1 MARSRLRS
9 NVTSELAQAI
19 ANYAKRPNTTRRE
32 VVLSLVH
39 EGHLTPAEYRLLGWA
54 IKPHIPECTR

>member
-1 MARSRLRS
+1 M
-9 NVTSELAQAI
+9 TSELAQAI

-54 IKPHIPECTR
+54 IKPHIPECSR